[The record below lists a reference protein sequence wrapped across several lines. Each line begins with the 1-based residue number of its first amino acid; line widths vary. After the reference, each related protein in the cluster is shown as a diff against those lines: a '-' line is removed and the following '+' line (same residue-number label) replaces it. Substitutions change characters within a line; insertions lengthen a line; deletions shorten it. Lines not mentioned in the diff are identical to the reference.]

1 MTLAMSEATLPIF
14 EQMLGALIKIIDK
27 AEAYC
32 AAKKI
37 DPAVL
42 LQSRLY
48 PDMLPL
54 SRQIQLSGD
63 FAKNPMSRL
72 AGREP
77 PKWED
82 TETTFAEMKARLEK
96 TLAYVRSIPASEIDV
111 ARDREINFMVAGNP
125 MSFKGR
131 DYLVNFA
138 LPNFYF
144 HVTTAYAILRHNGLD
159 VGKRDFMGR
168 A

>member
-1 MTLAMSEATLPIF
+1 
-14 EQMLGALIKIIDK
+14 
-27 AEAYC
+27 
-32 AAKKI
+32 
-37 DPAVL
+37 
-42 LQSRLY
+42 
-48 PDMLPL
+48 MLPL
-54 SRQIQLSGD
+54 SRQIQLSAD

-82 TETTFAEMKARLEK
+82 SETTFADLKARIEK
-96 TLAYVRSIPASEIDV
+96 TLAYIRAVPAADIDA

-131 DYLVNFA
+131 DYLVHFA

-159 VGKRDFMGR
+159 IGKRDFMGR